1 MDVIN
6 KFYNVKSKS
15 KIPLAPKLN
24 IKQIELKSFSKMHVN
39 LACQLL
45 SNSVALG
52 IETLIIVNLLDNTS
66 LYTGHFCKFFNNLFD
81 IFNSCANNKFN
92 VYKNSLV
99 NNFESLNYL
108 KNAVHILNDIKY
120 CDNKYIDQLPCLRG
134 WRLNVNSLL
143 LLLEDDIIVNNLH
156 SMYLNIFN
164 QDFWNFFFRE

>member
-1 MDVIN
+1 MDVIK

-66 LYTGHFCKFFNNLFD
+66 YIQD
-81 IFNSCANNKFN
+81 IF
-92 VYKNSLV
+92 V
-99 NNFESLNYL
+99 NFLITYL
-108 KNAVHILNDIKY
+108 IFLIAAQIINLMYIKIL
-120 CDNKYIDQLPCLRG
+120 
-134 WRLNVNSLL
+134 
-143 LLLEDDIIVNNLH
+143 
-156 SMYLNIFN
+156 
-164 QDFWNFFFRE
+164 